1 VAFRPAGLARS
12 PVEQFIPALINS
24 TPRAPVP
31 SSTPT
36 VAAAHVSELQRDNET
51 PIRRRGLA
59 IKLHTVLCLPSTRA
73 DQRKRRKQDHGKE
86 ITEESQETRSHQ
98 AVDRCSRPSLKVGSG
113 CKRFVN
119 ETNRTHQNWRKQEH
133 GKENSEEGQEA
144 RSHQAVDD
152 GSRQSLKVKLG
163 CKKFMNE
170 TGRASALPVFL
181 SGHH

>member
-1 VAFRPAGLARS
+1 MPPVRS
-12 PVEQFIPALINS
+12 PA
-24 TPRAPVP
+24 RAV
-31 SSTPT
+31 
-36 VAAAHVSELQRDNET
+36 VAAHVSELQRDNET
-51 PIRRRGLA
+51 SIRRQGLA
-59 IKLHTVLCLPSTRA
+59 IKLRTVLRLPSTRA

-86 ITEESQETRSHQ
+86 IIEESQETRSHQ
-98 AVDRCSRPSLKVGSG
+98 AVDRCCWPSLKVGSG

-152 GSRQSLKVKLG
+152 GSRQSLKVKFG

-170 TGRASALPVFL
+170 TGRASALPVFFV
-181 SGHH
+181 SAT